1 MASEYLDI
9 LLKKKDK
16 IFRMNNRQN
25 KLDMRQ
31 TKCNGIPDI
40 LDK

>member
-9 LLKKKDK
+9 LVKEEDK

-25 KLDMRQ
+25 KLDMR
-31 TKCNGIPDI
+31 
-40 LDK
+40 

>member
-9 LLKKKDK
+9 LVKKEDK

-25 KLDMRQ
+25 KLDVR
-31 TKCNGIPDI
+31 
-40 LDK
+40 

>member
-9 LLKKKDK
+9 LVKKEEK

-25 KLDMRQ
+25 KLDMR
-31 TKCNGIPDI
+31 
-40 LDK
+40 